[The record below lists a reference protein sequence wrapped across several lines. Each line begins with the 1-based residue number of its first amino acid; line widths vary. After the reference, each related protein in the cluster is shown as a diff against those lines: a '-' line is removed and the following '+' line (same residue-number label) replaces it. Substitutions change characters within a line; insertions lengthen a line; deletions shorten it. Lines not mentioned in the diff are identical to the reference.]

1 MCSDRLSASIN
12 HNNLNLKKKKNYQ
25 KNRIPPNF
33 ILPNKKKGKKF
44 ALPYYTYCLRSWCR
58 ISQVIGYGRL
68 YSTIKCE
75 HLEGAFPLWWG
86 SPFRHVS
93 CRHRAHDT
101 SSRVT
106 CTPRALLTKSTPL
119 PGRHLRACVCVCV
132 WIVAEIQ
139 FSKLQF

>member
-12 HNNLNLKKKKNYQ
+12 HNNLNLKKKKIT
-25 KNRIPPNF
+25 KKIAF
-33 ILPNKKKGKKF
+33 LPTSFFPTKKKGKKF
-44 ALPYYTYCLRSWCR
+44 ALPYYTSRLRSWCR

-68 YSTIKCE
+68 CSTIKCE

-93 CRHRAHDT
+93 YRHRAHDT

-106 CTPRALLTKSTPL
+106 CTPRALLTKSTLL

-132 WIVAEIQ
+132 
-139 FSKLQF
+139 